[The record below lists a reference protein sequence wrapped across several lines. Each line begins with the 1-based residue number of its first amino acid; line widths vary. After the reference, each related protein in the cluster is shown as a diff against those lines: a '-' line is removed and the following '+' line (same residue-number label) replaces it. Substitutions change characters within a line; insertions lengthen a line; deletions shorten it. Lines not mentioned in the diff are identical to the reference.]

1 MPSKKQIQLNDAPY
15 ISRRPLI
22 LVTNDDGVYSDGLKV
37 LAKRLSQIGRVIVVA
52 PSQERSATSHSLTLH
67 RPLRIIKVSK
77 DVYAVDGTPTDCV
90 NLGVNEILPRV
101 PDMIASGINR
111 GGNLGDD
118 VHYSGTVSAAVE
130 GAIMGIP
137 SIAFSTVARDNFKFR
152 AAGNF
157 AVRICKKVFRQGLP
171 KGIVLNINV
180 PNLPEKKIRGH
191 VFTKQGKRDYGDI
204 IEEKVDPRG
213 RKYYWIGGDD
223 VGFED
228 IPGSDCNAIH
238 ANRISITPIQVNLTD
253 HALLA
258 RLQNWKL

>member
-1 MPSKKQIQLNDAPY
+1 MPRSPRVQLDQIPSSK
-15 ISRRPLI
+15 RPLI
-22 LVTNDDGVYSDGLKV
+22 LVTNDDGVYADGIKA
-37 LAKRLSQIGRVIVVA
+37 LAKRLRQIGRVIVVA

-67 RPLRIIKVSK
+67 RPLRIIKISK

-101 PDMIASGINR
+101 PDLIVSGINR

-137 SIAFSTVARDNFKFR
+137 SVAFSTVARDNFKFQ

-157 AVRICKKVFRQGLP
+157 AVKICKKVIKQGLP
-171 KGIVLNINV
+171 KGIVLNINI
-180 PNLPEKKIRGH
+180 PNLPQNKIRGY

-238 ANRISITPIQVNLTD
+238 SNKISITPINVNLTD
-253 HALLA
+253 HAQLA
-258 RLQNWKL
+258 RLKNWVL

>member
-1 MPSKKQIQLNDAPY
+1 MPASKKIKLRDT
-15 ISRRPLI
+15 SFTTRRPLI
-22 LVTNDDGVYSDGLKV
+22 LVTNDDGVYADGIKA
-37 LAKRLSQIGRVIVVA
+37 LAKRLRQIGRVIVVA

-101 PDMIASGINR
+101 PDLIASGINR

-137 SIAFSTVARDNFKFR
+137 AIAFSTVARDNFKFQ

-157 AVRICKKVFRQGLP
+157 AVKICKKVIKQGLP
-171 KGIVLNINV
+171 KGIVLNINI
-180 PNLPEKKIRGH
+180 PNLPQNKIKGY

-238 ANRISITPIQVNLTD
+238 ASKISITPINVNLTD

-258 RLQNWKL
+258 RLKNWVL